1 MSKRFKEL
9 NSEEKDLIKGFY
21 KKANN
26 PDNYFSMEE
35 CQDKL
40 AYRFDVTPRSI
51 RRWAKKLNLVESP
64 HKLKLKSVVEK
75 SGKNI
80 LVVGDL
86 HEPFCL
92 DGYLEFCKLQ
102 YEKFDCDEV
111 IFIGDIID
119 NHYSSYHE
127 TDADGMGGG
136 EELELAIGK
145 IAKWYKTFPEA
156 TVLIGNHDRLIM
168 RKAQSSAIP
177 RAWIKDYKDVLNTP
191 GWDFVNRYVVG
202 DVQYIHGEAG
212 TAKSKAKA
220 DMMSTVQG
228 HLHTQCYT
236 EWFVGAR
243 YKVFGT
249 QVGCGIDFT
258 SYAMAYAKAGKK
270 PAIGCAVI
278 LNENQPINIP
288 MEL

>member
-9 NSEEKDLIKGFY
+9 NLSEKSIIKEFY
-21 KKANN
+21 NRASN

-35 CQDKL
+35 CQSKL
-40 AYRFDVTPRSI
+40 AYRFDVTARTI
-51 RRWAKKLNLVESP
+51 RGWAKKLKLVESP
-64 HKLKLKSVVEK
+64 HRLNLKSVVDK
-75 SGKNI
+75 KGKNV
-80 LVVGDL
+80 LVIGDL

-102 YEKFDCDEV
+102 YDKFNCDEV
-111 IFIGDIID
+111 VFIGDIID

-127 TDADGMGGG
+127 TDPDGMGGG
-136 EELELAIGK
+136 QELDLAISRVS
-145 IAKWYKTFPEA
+145 KWYKTFPEA
-156 TVLIGNHDRLIM
+156 TVLIGNHDRLPA
-168 RKAQSSAIP
+168 RKATTSAIP
-177 RAWIKDYKDVLNTP
+177 KAWMKSYQEVLGTP
-191 GWDFVNRYVVG
+191 NWDFKVRHVIG
-202 DVQYIHGEAG
+202 DVQYVHGEAG
-212 TAKSKAKA
+212 TARTKAKA

-228 HLHTQCYT
+228 HLHSQCYT

-278 LNENQPINIP
+278 LNESQPINIL